1 MVTLTTAT
9 RTEVTLTI
17 HGGHLSLDNGAYAPW
32 TYFNDLA
39 KAVGADVDYGNYYG
53 DDRITIDAS
62 ELPIVEELLRDN
74 KMLYKVEGRD
84 SAWVN
89 VCTEHVANRLRQPW
103 QN

>member
-1 MVTLTTAT
+1 MVNHTNAMDAAVTLT
-9 RTEVTLTI
+9 V

-39 KAVGADVDYGNYYG
+39 KAVGVSPDYGNYYG
-53 DDRITIDAS
+53 DDRITVDAS
-62 ELPIVEELLRDN
+62 ELPLVEELLRDN

-84 SAWVN
+84 AMWVN